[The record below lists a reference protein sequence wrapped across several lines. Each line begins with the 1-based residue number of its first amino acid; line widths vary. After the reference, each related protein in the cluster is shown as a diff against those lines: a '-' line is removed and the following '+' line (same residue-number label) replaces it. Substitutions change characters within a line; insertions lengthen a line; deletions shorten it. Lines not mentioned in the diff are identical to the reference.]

1 MAVATTL
8 GPTHL
13 ESFGSM
19 EAIEQAKGEIVDYLP
34 ETGLAI
40 LNGDLGPT
48 AISFGR
54 ARVWNGLPDRFFFD
68 LIGELHCFNHP
79 LRRPAEYL
87 RTYQRLWTNS
97 ANTAPTVFHP

>member
-1 MAVATTL
+1 
-8 GPTHL
+8 
-13 ESFGSM
+13 M
-19 EAIEQAKGEIVDYLP
+19 ECWGTDL
-34 ETGLAI
+34 LAI

-54 ARVWNGLPDRFFFD
+54 ARVWNALPDRFFFD

-87 RTYQRLWTNS
+87 RTYQRLWAKS
-97 ANTAPTVFHP
+97 ANVAPAIFHR